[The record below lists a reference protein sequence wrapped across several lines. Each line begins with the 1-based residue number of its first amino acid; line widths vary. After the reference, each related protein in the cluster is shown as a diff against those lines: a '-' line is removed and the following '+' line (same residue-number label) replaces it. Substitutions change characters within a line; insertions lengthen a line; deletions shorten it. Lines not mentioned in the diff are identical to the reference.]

1 MADNIVKMKGSAAEK
16 KNISGEQKLGE
27 FLSKNFKSLVIVLAA
42 LIALILA
49 YVVYFYVSTSFVRIG
64 LDKVE
69 VIEYSFTK
77 DASSIDD
84 SELASRQETALKNL
98 GPYLNKGGIV
108 GARANMLAADIYG
121 QKKDWQASKDA
132 WLKAASKRKGTY
144 IESLCNFNAAAAYEE
159 LGQSQEALALY
170 EKVSADKNF
179 VDRSRAYFNAGRL
192 KEDAGDFEGAKVF
205 YQAIGELGN
214 ANDSWNDL
222 AKTRL
227 IDLENKGK
235 IK

>member
-1 MADNIVKMKGSAAEK
+1 MADNIVKMKGAASEK
-16 KNISGEQKLGE
+16 KNLSSEQKLGE
-27 FLSKNFKSLVIVLAA
+27 FLGKNFKFLAGVLCAAIVVIV
-42 LIALILA
+42 A
-49 YVVYFYVSTSFVRIG
+49 YVVYFNVNLSLTRKN
-64 LDKVE
+64 LDKIE

-84 SELASRQETALKNL
+84 SELASRQDSALSNL
-98 GPYLNKGGIV
+98 TPYLNKGGIV

-132 WLKAASKRKGTY
+132 WLKAASKKKGSY
-144 IESLCNFNAAAAYEE
+144 LEPLCSFNAAAACEE
-159 LGQSQEALALY
+159 LGQSEEALKLY
-170 EKVSADKNF
+170 EKVSADKSF

-192 KEDAGDFEGAKVF
+192 KEAAGDFEGAKLS
-205 YQAIGELGN
+205 YKAIADLGN
-214 ANDSWNDL
+214 SNDSWNDL

-227 IDLENKGK
+227 LDLENKGK

>member
-1 MADNIVKMKGSAAEK
+1 MADNVVKMKGSAAEK
-16 KNISGEQKLGE
+16 KNLSGEQKLGE
-27 FLSKNFKSLVIVLAA
+27 FLSKNFKVLVAVLGAVIAVIV
-42 LIALILA
+42 A
-49 YVVYFYVSTSFVRIG
+49 YVVYFYVSTSLVRKG

-77 DASSIDD
+77 DASSIDA
-84 SELASRQETALKNL
+84 SELVSRQETALKNL
-98 GPYLNKGGIV
+98 TPYLNKGGIV

-144 IESLCNFNAAAAYEE
+144 LESLCNFNAAAAYEE

-205 YQAIGELGN
+205 YKAIGELGN

>member
-1 MADNIVKMKGSAAEK
+1 MADNIVKMKGADAEK
-16 KNISGEQKLGE
+16 KNFSGEQKLGN
-27 FLSKNFKSLVIVLAA
+27 FLSKNSKVLIGVLCAAIAVIV
-42 LIALILA
+42 A
-49 YVVYFYVSTSFVRIG
+49 YVVYFYVSTSVVRSN

-77 DASSIDD
+77 EASSIDD
-84 SELASRQETALKNL
+84 SELASRQDTALKNL
-98 GPYLNKGGIV
+98 AAYLNKGGIV

-121 QKKDWQASKDA
+121 QKKDWTAAKDA
-132 WLKAASKRKGTY
+132 WLKAASKKKGSY
-144 IESLCNFNAAAAYEE
+144 LESLCNFNAAAAYEE
-159 LGQSQEALALY
+159 LGQSDEALQLY

-192 KEDAGDFEGAKVF
+192 KEAAGDFEGAKLS
-205 YQAIGELGN
+205 YQAIADLGN
-214 ANDSWNDL
+214 SNDSWNDL

-227 IDLENKGK
+227 LDLENKGK

>member
-16 KNISGEQKLGE
+16 KNLSGEQKLGE
-27 FLSKNFKSLVIVLAA
+27 FLSKNLKVLVGVLCAVVAVIV
-42 LIALILA
+42 A
-49 YVVYFYVSTSFVRIG
+49 YVIFFYVSTSLVRKG

-98 GPYLNKGGIV
+98 TPYLNKGGIV

-132 WLKAASKRKGTY
+132 WLKAASKRKGPY
-144 IESLCNFNAAAAYEE
+144 
-159 LGQSQEALALY
+159 
-170 EKVSADKNF
+170 
-179 VDRSRAYFNAGRL
+179 
-192 KEDAGDFEGAKVF
+192 
-205 YQAIGELGN
+205 
-214 ANDSWNDL
+214 
-222 AKTRL
+222 
-227 IDLENKGK
+227 
-235 IK
+235 

>member
-1 MADNIVKMKGSAAEK
+1 MADNVVKMKGAAAEK
-16 KNISGEQKLGE
+16 KNLSGEQKLGE
-27 FLSKNFKSLVIVLAA
+27 FLSKNFKVLVGVLCAAVA
-42 LIALILA
+42 LIVA
-49 YVVYFYVSTSFVRIG
+49 YVVFFNVSTSLVRKS
-64 LDKVE
+64 LDKIE

-77 DASSIDD
+77 DASSIEDG
-84 SELASRQETALKNL
+84 ELASRQETALSNL
-98 GPYLNKGGIV
+98 TPYLNKGGIV

-159 LGQSQEALALY
+159 LGQSQEALELY

-179 VDRSRAYFNAGRL
+179 VDRSRAFFNAGRL
-192 KEDAGDFEGAKVF
+192 KEAAGDFEGAKVS
-205 YQAIGELGN
+205 YKAIGELGN
-214 ANDSWNDL
+214 SNDSWNDL

-227 IDLENKGK
+227 IDLENQGK

>member
-42 LIALILA
+42 LIALIVA
-49 YVVYFYVSTSFVRIG
+49 YVVYFYVSTSFVRKG

-84 SELASRQETALKNL
+84 SELASRQEAALKNL

>member
-1 MADNIVKMKGSAAEK
+1 MADNVVKINGAAEK
-16 KNISGEQKLGE
+16 KNLSGEQKLGD
-27 FLSKNFKSLVIVLAA
+27 FLSRNSKVLFGILCGAIVL
-42 LIALILA
+42 IVA
-49 YVVYFYVSTSFVRIG
+49 YVVCFYASTSSVRKN
-64 LDKVE
+64 LDKIE

-77 DASSIDD
+77 DASAIDGA
-84 SELASRQETALKNL
+84 ELASRQETALKNL
-98 GPYLNKGGIV
+98 DPYLNKGGIV

-144 IESLCNFNAAAAYEE
+144 LESLCDFNAAAACEE
-159 LGQSQEALALY
+159 LGQSDEALKLY

-205 YQAIGELGN
+205 YKAIGELGYT
-214 ANDSWNDL
+214 NDSWNDL

-235 IK
+235 TK

>member
-16 KNISGEQKLGE
+16 KNLSGEQKLGE
-27 FLSKNFKSLVIVLAA
+27 FLSKNLKVLVGVLCAVVAVIV
-42 LIALILA
+42 A
-49 YVVYFYVSTSFVRIG
+49 YVIFFYVSTSLVRKG

-98 GPYLNKGGIV
+98 TPYLNKGGIV

-159 LGQSQEALALY
+159 LGQSQEALELY

-192 KEDAGDFEGAKVF
+192 KEAAGDFEGAKVF